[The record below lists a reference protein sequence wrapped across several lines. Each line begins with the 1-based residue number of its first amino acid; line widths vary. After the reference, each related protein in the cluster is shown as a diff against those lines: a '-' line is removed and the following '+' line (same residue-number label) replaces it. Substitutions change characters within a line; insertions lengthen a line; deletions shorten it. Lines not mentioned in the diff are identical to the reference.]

1 MAHLYK
7 VSEWQGTSGKWYC
20 NDVADLA
27 GPSAKWYTPARMLG
41 ISLCDYVLL
50 LKNEFKVSSMKYN
63 PDTDVLIFSWDKQAD
78 CHKYVLWI
86 NKMARKANFM
96 C

>member
-1 MAHLYK
+1 MAHVYK
-7 VSEWQGTSGKWYC
+7 VSQWQGASGRWYC

-50 LKNEFKVSSMKYN
+50 LKDKFNASGFKYN
-63 PDTDVLIFSWDKQAD
+63 EEKDVLIFSWEKESDA
-78 CHKYVLWI
+78 HRYLLWI

>member
-7 VSEWQGTSGKWYC
+7 VSEWQGASGKWYC

-50 LKNEFKVSSMKYN
+50 LKNEFKVSSMK
-63 PDTDVLIFSWDKQAD
+63 
-78 CHKYVLWI
+78 
-86 NKMARKANFM
+86 
-96 C
+96 